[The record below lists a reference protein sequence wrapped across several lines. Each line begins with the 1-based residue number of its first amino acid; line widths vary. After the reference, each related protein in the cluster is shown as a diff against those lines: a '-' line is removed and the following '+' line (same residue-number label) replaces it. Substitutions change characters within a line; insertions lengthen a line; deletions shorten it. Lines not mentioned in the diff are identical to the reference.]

1 MSGPIDFERI
11 NAAALRNGRALLQQL
26 IPGGTF
32 RSLEYIVRNPRRDD
46 KHLGSFKIN
55 YRSGQWAD
63 FAIDNKS
70 ARGGDIISCYAYA
83 RDLDQSE
90 AARQIAEKLSIPPY
104 KGSGADVGAP
114 AKSNSSSRVI
124 SKPSD
129 NDRID
134 TAPQAPSWERAADYS
149 LWGEEGPPREQAE
162 IRRHYYAS
170 DGLPKQKVKIKLKS
184 EPKDKWVT
192 WYRIFRH
199 GVPIGWQAKKPN
211 DYIAMPYVA
220 TVLNPFDSELKAD
233 DLLWPEGE
241 KDVDTLSGLSLPAF
255 TFGGVGDGLPDGI
268 GTYLKDRSL
277 VILADNDDP
286 GREHAEKK
294 AAMAHGSGAASIRL
308 VHFPELPPKGDI
320 SDFITNGGTAKQLA
334 ERIDRSPRWSPAPKA
349 AVVSLEPVLGKTS
362 ELVSLATIKPE
373 ATDWLWHLRIP
384 RGAQTISTGWP
395 GVGKSQ
401 QQCYIVARASTGT
414 PWPDGSPCPCGDSI
428 MLTCEDS
435 YAKTVVPRLLAAGAN
450 LERVHALPI
459 IRTDAK
465 TKRAFLLTE
474 DLDELERHLLCCAC
488 GGRWCGFNAEGLRG
502 TGHQP
507 WRMGGLEPGRL
518 SLSGLCC
525 ACGGRWCGFNAEGLR
540 GDRPP
545 ALAHG
550 RPRQG
555 GWRPERSNQ

>member
-1 MSGPIDFERI
+1 MRGPIDFERI

-70 ARGGDIISCYAYA
+70 ARGGDIVSCYAYA

-90 AARQIAEKLSIPPY
+90 AACQIAEKLGIPPY
-104 KGSGADVGAP
+104 KGNGAEVGAP
-114 AKSNSSSRVI
+114 TKSNSRSRVI

-129 NDRID
+129 NDRIN
-134 TAPQAPSWERAADYS
+134 TTIRFGARKAHR
-149 LWGEEGPPREQAE
+149 GEQAE
-162 IRRHYYAS
+162 IRRHYYPS

-211 DYIAMPYVA
+211 DYIALPYVT

-241 KDVDTLSGLSLPAF
+241 KDTDTLSGLSLPAF

-268 GTYLKDRSL
+268 GSYLKDRSL

-294 AAMAHGSGAASIRL
+294 AAMAHASGAASIRL
-308 VHFPELPPKGDI
+308 VHSRNCLPRAI
-320 SDFITNGGTAKQLA
+320 FRTSSRTA
-334 ERIDRSPRWSPAPKA
+334 
-349 AVVSLEPVLGKTS
+349 VL
-362 ELVSLATIKPE
+362 
-373 ATDWLWHLRIP
+373 
-384 RGAQTISTGWP
+384 
-395 GVGKSQ
+395 
-401 QQCYIVARASTGT
+401 
-414 PWPDGSPCPCGDSI
+414 
-428 MLTCEDS
+428 
-435 YAKTVVPRLLAAGAN
+435 
-450 LERVHALPI
+450 
-459 IRTDAK
+459 
-465 TKRAFLLTE
+465 
-474 DLDELERHLLCCAC
+474 
-488 GGRWCGFNAEGLRG
+488 
-502 TGHQP
+502 
-507 WRMGGLEPGRL
+507 
-518 SLSGLCC
+518 
-525 ACGGRWCGFNAEGLR
+525 
-540 GDRPP
+540 
-545 ALAHG
+545 
-550 RPRQG
+550 
-555 GWRPERSNQ
+555 RSNWRSA